1 MLVMPKHVKM
11 WQDSRRQQQQSRCCR
26 AKEAA
31 TAGLVQGYS
40 QAAECSP
47 TLQQQQQHQ
56 RGAAAQISSAA
67 HQATLLH
74 FDLRNCP
81 CVGKDNSSSSTL
93 TFLPTPANSAAFPQI
108 QSRKS
113 YYAYLN
119 LTMCPTTRGLH
130 LSGLRS
136 WPPQPAAPGRRDC
149 CCPPHWQQHECD
161 WECVANN
168 ESSSLPSIATQW
180 PSSGSGQG
188 LPRRRPPAGSLHPE
202 TLKSSG
208 GRSKTK
214 RVRQGRSH
222 AGYQTGNCLPRG
234 RRHPMTHGC
243 ATSRG
248 VILGVC
254 AQCGAKVLNA
264 LWNATTL
271 AAVNQSQRHFGFGHD
286 L

>member
-47 TLQQQQQHQ
+47 TLQQQQHHQ

-74 FDLRNCP
+74 FDLRSCP

-136 WPPQPAAPGRRDC
+136 WPPQPAAPGRRTAAALRTGNNMNVTGNV
-149 CCPPHWQQHECD
+149 WQTMNHQDFQALQHNGRAQAAVRACHGGGR
-161 WECVANN
+161 
-168 ESSSLPSIATQW
+168 LPVVS
-180 PSSGSGQG
+180 
-188 LPRRRPPAGSLHPE
+188 
-202 TLKSSG
+202 TLK
-208 GRSKTK
+208 
-214 RVRQGRSH
+214 
-222 AGYQTGNCLPRG
+222 P
-234 RRHPMTHGC
+234 
-243 ATSRG
+243 
-248 VILGVC
+248 
-254 AQCGAKVLNA
+254 
-264 LWNATTL
+264 
-271 AAVNQSQRHFGFGHD
+271 
-286 L
+286 

>member
-47 TLQQQQQHQ
+47 TLQQQQHHQ

-74 FDLRNCP
+74 FDLRSCP

-168 ESSSLPSIATQW
+168 ESSS
-180 PSSGSGQG
+180 
-188 LPRRRPPAGSLHPE
+188 
-202 TLKSSG
+202 KSSKHCNTMAELRQ
-208 GRSKTK
+208 RS
-214 RVRQGRSH
+214 G
-222 AGYQTGNCLPRG
+222 P
-234 RRHPMTHGC
+234 
-243 ATSRG
+243 AT
-248 VILGVC
+248 
-254 AQCGAKVLNA
+254 
-264 LWNATTL
+264 
-271 AAVNQSQRHFGFGHD
+271 AAAACR
-286 L
+286 